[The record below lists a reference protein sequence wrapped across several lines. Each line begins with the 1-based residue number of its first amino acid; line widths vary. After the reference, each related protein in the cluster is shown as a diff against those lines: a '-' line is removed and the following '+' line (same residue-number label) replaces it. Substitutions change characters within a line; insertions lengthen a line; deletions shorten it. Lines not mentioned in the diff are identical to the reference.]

1 MHSPFVPGLSC
12 FRPILRGRL
21 RPLCTALSILAA
33 VSIPLYAQE
42 VTVSPDLPVR
52 DGMNV
57 ESLGRI
63 GDNLL
68 FFLSDGQQ
76 FRTWALDD
84 AMYASWDREVVLGE
98 RRVDVFRSVGWTD
111 RFHVLYGMRDRG
123 DYKLL
128 HKTFDP
134 SANLIDSSSIEV
146 IENVFLTPQVYLRLS
161 EDKTKALLFN
171 EEQQTLRCWSYDLVA
186 RELLWKATIVFQGR
200 NLYRDYNT
208 LLVTD
213 DGNLF
218 IAVRPTGYLER
229 LQSFEIFYT
238 TTSEPGVVKQQ
249 PVSLGGPSIYDYHLA
264 YDNRN
269 DCLVLSGLYAD
280 RNPSRAQGFFF
291 SRMVPSQVPLV
302 DLLPFEPD
310 LLRDLYGRDVPP
322 DKGVSDFAIRD
333 VALREDGGVVL
344 IAEMSR
350 EFARRSTMPMR
361 RDVTGFAGSGWVDF
375 YYEDMI
381 LQALHP
387 DGRVHWRQVLHKK
400 QYSQDDDAR
409 YSSYFLFRT
418 PEQLRFLFND
428 EIKQENTIGGYE
440 VTATGHLVR
449 RTVFNTDYHR
459 LKLRFRNGEQISY
472 NECIIPSERSSRMNL
487 VRIKFPD

>member
-1 MHSPFVPGLSC
+1 MILLPGLLTTGW
-12 FRPILRGRL
+12 LR
-21 RPLCTALSILAA
+21 
-33 VSIPLYAQE
+33 AQE

-52 DGMNV
+52 DGMNI
-57 ESLGRI
+57 ESLGRV
-63 GDNLL
+63 GDHLL

-76 FRTWALDD
+76 FKAWALDENL
-84 AMYASWDREVVLGE
+84 YASWDREIFLGE
-98 RRVDVFRSVGWTD
+98 KRVDIFRSVGWPD

-128 HKTFDP
+128 HKAFDP
-134 SANLIDSSSIEV
+134 SANLADSTEIAV

-161 EDKTKALLFN
+161 EDRTKAILFN
-171 EEQQTLRCWSYDLVA
+171 EEQQTLRCWSYDLST
-186 RELLWKATIVFQGR
+186 RKLLWQTQILFQGR
-200 NLYRDYNT
+200 NLYRDYNS

-213 DGNLF
+213 AGDLYLV
-218 IAVRPTGYLER
+218 VRPSGYLER

-238 TTSEPGVVKQQ
+238 DRSEPGVVKQHA
-249 PVSLGGPSIYDYHLA
+249 VALGGPAVFDYYLA

-269 DCLVLSGLYAD
+269 DALVLAGLYSE
-280 RNPSRAQGFFF
+280 RNTTRAQGFFF
-291 SRMVPSQVPLV
+291 SRIPPGQPPRVN
-302 DLLPFEPD
+302 LLPFEPD

-322 DKGVSDFAIRD
+322 DKGVSDFSIRD
-333 VALREDGGVVL
+333 VALRADGGAVL
-344 IAEMSR
+344 IAELSR

-361 RDVTGFAGSGWVDF
+361 RDVGAYAGSGWIDY

-387 DGRVHWRQVLHKK
+387 DGRPHWRQVLHKK

-418 PEQLRFLFND
+418 PDRLRFLFND

-440 VTATGHLVR
+440 VKATGHLTR

-487 VRIKFPD
+487 VRIKFTD